1 MAAGRRKDAAPFV
14 TGERAEVY
22 RRVCDGVVG
31 ASGDSSS
38 KGLARKRGV
47 A

>member
-1 MAAGRRKDAAPFV
+1 MGPGRRKDAARFV

-31 ASGDSSS
+31 ASGDSS
-38 KGLARKRGV
+38 GRPLARKRGV